1 MKNRL
6 LILLIAFMFAGCG
19 DVMGQEWADGYVCAD
34 YGIATERCYEF
45 KGRFTYTGKSITW
58 SGSQSKQAQA
68 QLSWCADPDFTPGAK
83 YDRYTVTRHRVFS
96 TEYEGDKYVLAG
108 TDPRSNDDA
117 FPGVNGVGYFFE
129 NPDANRTISA
139 IEIQASNGTAPT
151 SSSNRIKIECPTDIV
166 ETGNTVV
173 DNSQKNDIF
182 FNNCLRSITD
192 TYSVNIIDGRVWV
205 VDQEIYLNGQNLYRR
220 TEKNK
225 WIKIDTNG
233 YIVDTVYVNCDEGD
247 RLVCIEEME
256 IPINS
261 NSMITVAN
269 QLGIPTD
276 SIKNLTVMGDIIG
289 LYPPITFPD
298 DFQGYTSNIYAYA
311 SGTISSVSDCSF
323 TVPSTNQAGVI
334 LSFESDGG
342 LLNGLTFCDE
352 SADISIELVSGTST
366 KFVTVDFCNPPSPY
380 DKGELRVGLR
390 IAANNTSSNRSNK
403 IVIHTSIFDME
414 IIINQTSSIEPDPLV
429 VSPSS
434 LYFPSSGGTQQIT
447 IESPTPWT
455 ASLSIGQYSIDKTS
469 GTGNDVITVTASPNP
484 GGLVLLGQ
492 ITIDNGNDEVIVQLS
507 TEASN

>member
-6 LILLIAFMFAGCG
+6 LILLIAFVFAGCG
-19 DVMGQEWADGYVCAD
+19 DVVGQSAICEDID
-34 YGIATERCYEF
+34 LTSSRCYHFE
-45 KGRFTYTGKSITW
+45 GDYVYTGKSITW

-68 QLSWCADPDFTPGAK
+68 QISWCADPNFTPGAV
-83 YDRYTVTRHRVFS
+83 YSRYSVNRNSLFGWQDK
-96 TEYEGDKYVLAG
+96 YEGDKYVLKG
-108 TDPRSNDDA
+108 SDPRSNDDA

-129 NPDANRTISA
+129 HPDAGKTISA

-151 SSSNRIKIECPTDIV
+151 NSANRIKIECPTDLI

-182 FNNCLRSITD
+182 FNNCLRSITN
-192 TYSVNIIDGRVWV
+192 TYSVDIIDGRVWV
-205 VDQEIYLNGQNLYRR
+205 VDQEVYLNGQNLYRR

-233 YIVDTVYVNCDEGD
+233 YIVDTVYVNCSDGD
-247 RLVCIEEME
+247 RLLCVEEMG

-261 NSMITVAN
+261 NSMIAVADH
-269 QLGIPTD
+269 LGIPTD
-276 SIKNLTVMGDIIG
+276 STKILTLMGDKIG
-289 LYPPITFPD
+289 LYPPINFPD

-352 SADISIELVSGTST
+352 SADLSIELVSGTST

-380 DKGELRVGLR
+380 DKGELRVGLT
-390 IAANNTSSNRSNK
+390 IAQNTTSSNRSNK
-403 IVIHTSIFDME
+403 IVINTSIFDME
-414 IIINQTSSIEPDPLV
+414 L
-429 VSPSS
+429 S
-434 LYFPSSGGTQQIT
+434 LIH
-447 IESPTPWT
+447 I
-455 ASLSIGQYSIDKTS
+455 
-469 GTGNDVITVTASPNP
+469 
-484 GGLVLLGQ
+484 
-492 ITIDNGNDEVIVQLS
+492 
-507 TEASN
+507 